1 MDMDQWTEEDVR
13 EFRKQ
18 YEDDDSD
25 DEQPPVHPG
34 AVMVGIVLFFTLLY
48 SLYLPNFEF
57 ASLNLILLVVLALG
71 SKAMN

>member
-1 MDMDQWTEEDVR
+1 MDQWTEEDVR
-13 EFRKQ
+13 KFREEYVK
-18 YEDDDSD
+18 DDSD

-57 ASLNLILLVVLALG
+57 ASLNLVLLVVLALG

>member
-1 MDMDQWTEEDVR
+1 MDMEQWTEEDVR

-18 YEDDDSD
+18 YEDDKSD
-25 DEQPPVHPG
+25 DNKPSAHPG
-34 AVMVGIVLFFTLLY
+34 TIMVGFVLFFTLLY